1 MSKRVFFGIR
11 RLAATTAIVGLAGC
25 AAAPFDVDF
34 RDNLGALDTSLAAG
48 QASSPRPEP
57 DNRGVIS
64 YPNYQ
69 VVVSNRGD
77 TVQDVA
83 DRVGIG
89 AAALASYNGLKPTD
103 VLRSGEVLA
112 LPTRVAE
119 PSVATG
125 AISSGPIQPIS
136 EINITELAGSALD
149 QSAPSAAGT
158 DMQVVTQSGLE
169 PIKHRVEAGETA
181 FTIARLYNVSIR
193 SLAEWNSLDAE
204 FTIRAGQHLLVP
216 VIPRAGKDDKTEV
229 YQDVVT
235 QPGAGSVVTPPPP
248 SASTALPEDEPAIAA
263 TDPQPEPVTP
273 VISQPEPVQETQVDT
288 PQDSGGRLA
297 YPVVGDILKPY
308 EKGVNEGID
317 IAATAGDPVRAA
329 EAGTVG
335 AIVQDTNGVDIIV
348 IKHAGNL
355 LTVYTHVENPSVAK
369 GDRVSRGQAIGT
381 VRAGSPSFVH
391 FEVRV
396 GSDSVDPMEYLK

>member
-1 MSKRVFFGIR
+1 MSNRVYFGFR

-25 AAAPFDVDF
+25 ATAPFDVDF
-34 RDNLGALDTSLAAG
+34 RDNMGALDTSLAAG
-48 QASSPRPEP
+48 QASSPRPTP

-77 TVQDVA
+77 TVQQVA

-119 PSVATG
+119 PSAATG
-125 AISSGPIQPIS
+125 AISSGPIQPIA
-136 EINITELAGSALD
+136 EIDITELAGTALNT
-149 QSAPSAAGT
+149 STSTATGT
-158 DMQVVTQSGLE
+158 DMQLVSQSGLE
-169 PIKHRVEAGETA
+169 PIKHRVEPGETA

-216 VIPRAGKDDKTEV
+216 VIPRAGKDDRTEV

-248 SASTALPEDEPAIAA
+248 SASTALPEDEPAVAA
-263 TDPQPEPVTP
+263 VETQPEPTAP
-273 VISQPEPVQETQVDT
+273 VITQPEPVQETAVEP

-308 EKGVNEGID
+308 EKGVNEGVD

-355 LTVYTHVENPSVAK
+355 LTVYTHVENHSVAK
-369 GDRVSRGQAIGT
+369 GDRVSRGQVIGT

>member
-1 MSKRVFFGIR
+1 MSNRVYFGIR
-11 RLAATTAIVGLAGC
+11 RLAATTAFVGLTGC
-25 AAAPFDVDF
+25 AIAPIDVDF
-34 RDNLGALDTSLAAG
+34 RDNMGALDTSLAAG
-48 QASSPRPEP
+48 QASSPRPDP

-77 TVQDVA
+77 SVQDVA

-103 VLRSGEVLA
+103 ILRSGEVLA

-119 PSVATG
+119 PSPATG
-125 AISSGPIQPIS
+125 AISSGPVQPIS
-136 EINITELAGSALD
+136 EIDITELAGSALD
-149 QSAPSAAGT
+149 QGAPAATGT
-158 DMQVVTQSGLE
+158 EMQVMSQSGLE
-169 PIKHRVEAGETA
+169 PIKHRVEPGETA

-216 VIPRAGKDDKTEV
+216 VIPRAGKDDRTEV

-235 QPGAGSVVTPPPP
+235 QPGAGSVVTPLPP
-248 SASTALPEDEPAIAA
+248 SASTALPENEPAIAA
-263 TDPQPEPVTP
+263 VETQPVTP
-273 VISQPEPVQETQVDT
+273 VISQPEPVQEVQVDT

-308 EKGVNEGID
+308 EKGVNEGVD

-355 LTVYTHVENPSVAK
+355 LTVYTHVENPSIAK
-369 GDRVSRGQAIGT
+369 GDRVSRGQVIGT